1 MARAIVGWLQP
12 EATEPGP
19 EEAPAPGSRTRDD
32 APLVDCADWIE
43 SNVIDPTTVNPLTWD
58 FSTAKFLKLEPFQK
72 RIIRH
77 VTTLD
82 RKNGLFPYRT
92 IVWSQIKKSG
102 KTQIAGAI
110 GAWFAAQVEAPNL
123 VLTVANNQEQS
134 AGRIFD
140 AMKPSLKLLGC
151 DVPTAKNASPVIRL
165 ENGTLIRAIPNNYE
179 GEAGANYGLTLWSE
193 LWAFASE
200 RGTRLFE
207 ELMPVPTRR
216 HSMRWI
222 ETYAGFEDE
231 SDLLLTIYK
240 KVFRTTNEVDEHGKL
255 DLQPGARPVPGL
267 EDIRTDGHPACFEVP
282 EEGLFVFWDHDRR
295 MPWQRGDVGDKYYR
309 SMQKDLRPSAYVRLC
324 ENRWQKSE
332 SKFIPQEWWNRSVAR
347 EEAPKLGRRM
357 IVALDAS
364 QRHDTSS
371 AVGVIPPEYGSD
383 IYETGYVSVHDPH
396 GQDIDI
402 DETLAADVEGLWEQ
416 GLIIEPVY
424 YDPYQMHQ
432 VAINLRKKG
441 IPCEEFPQGI
451 DRTRADTFLWTLYR
465 DGKIKNFNHPDLA
478 THVSGAKARELENE
492 QLRIV
497 KGTSSEAQKVDAAV
511 AQAMAAFRA
520 SEVEQLEEGF
530 SILSHGAT
538 RGWTPE
544 KE

>member
-1 MARAIVGWLQP
+1 MAKAISSWLQP
-12 EATEPGP
+12 EVTES
-19 EEAPAPGSRTRDD
+19 ESLEAAAPGSREILER
-32 APLVDCADWIE
+32 PPVDCVDWIE

-58 FSTAKFLKLEPFQK
+58 FSTARFLKLEPFQK
-72 RIIRH
+72 SIIRH
-77 VTTLD
+77 VTRLD
-82 RKNGLFPYRT
+82 PKTGLFPYRT

-151 DVPTAKNASPVIRL
+151 DVPVAKNASPVIRL
-165 ENGTLIRAIPNNYE
+165 SNGTIIRAIPNNYE

-231 SDLLLTIYK
+231 SDLLLSIFL
-240 KVFRTTNEVDEHGKL
+240 KVFKSTAEIDEKGKP
-255 DLQPGARPVPGL
+255 DLQEGARVVKSL
-267 EDIRTDGHPACFEVP
+267 ADIKTDGHPACFEIP
-282 EEGLFVFWDHDRR
+282 AEGTFVFWDHERR
-295 MPWQRGDVGDKYYR
+295 MPWQRGTIGDQYYGA
-309 SMQKDLRPSAYVRLC
+309 MKKDLRPSAYVRLC

-332 SKFIPQEWWNRSVAR
+332 SKFIPETWWTRSVRRAER
-347 EEAPKLGRRM
+347 TVDGRAM
-357 IVALDAS
+357 VVALDAS

-371 AVGVIPPEYGSD
+371 CVGVFPREFGSET
-383 IYETGYVSVHDPH
+383 YETGFVSVHDPH
-396 GQDIDI
+396 GRDIDI
-402 DETLAADVEGLWEQ
+402 DETLAADVIGLWNQ
-416 GLIIEPVY
+416 GLIIPPVW

-432 VAINLRKKG
+432 VAINLRKLG
-441 IPCEEFPQGI
+441 IPCEEFKQGPE
-451 DRTRADTFLWTLYR
+451 RTRADSFLWRLYR
-465 DGKIKNFNHPDLA
+465 DGEIVNYDHPDLKE
-478 THVSGAKARELENE
+478 HVSKAKARELENE
-492 QLRIV
+492 QVRIV
-497 KGTSSEAQKVDAAV
+497 KGTTSDAGKVDACV
-511 AQAMAAFRA
+511 AQAMAAYKA
-520 SEVEQLEEGF
+520 SQIEPLEEGF
-530 SILSHGAT
+530 SILAHGST
-538 RGWTPE
+538 EGWSP
-544 KE
+544 KG